1 MAGVINQ
8 QENHNRASW
17 LKCVHQEIVQKRE
30 EALASDR
37 TASTKG
43 IIQEIMN

>member
-1 MAGVINQ
+1 MTGVVKQ
-8 QENHNRASW
+8 QEKHNRAAW
-17 LKCVHQEIVQKRE
+17 LKCVHQEIVQKQE

-43 IIQEIMN
+43 SIQ